1 MGEQLRKRVLIVDDS
16 SHILEL
22 TKEALVLAGY
32 DVTIAQDH
40 TEVERVMGHAFDLI
54 MIDVLMPDI
63 LGDELTVMLR
73 KCCAPHGPIHLF
85 SAIQESELQ
94 ERALAAGA
102 DAYFCKREGISAFVD
117 HVRRTLER
125 VSAS

>member
-1 MGEQLRKRVLIVDDS
+1 MEQARKRVLIVDDS

-22 TKEALVLAGY
+22 TRDALVLAGY

-40 TEVERVMGHAFDLI
+40 TEVERVMGGSFDLI
-54 MIDVLMPDI
+54 LIDVLMPDI

-73 KCCAPHGPIHLF
+73 KCCAPNGPIHLF

-94 ERALAAGA
+94 ERAIAAGA

-117 HVRRTLER
+117 HVRKTLDG
-125 VSAS
+125 AQA